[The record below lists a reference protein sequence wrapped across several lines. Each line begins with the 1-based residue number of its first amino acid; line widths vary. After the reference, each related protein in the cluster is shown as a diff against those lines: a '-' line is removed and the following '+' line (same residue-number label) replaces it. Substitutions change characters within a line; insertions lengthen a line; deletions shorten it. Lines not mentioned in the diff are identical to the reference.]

1 VRRVIA
7 AALDPPIPDPPVA
20 GPPLAH
26 ASAASPLA
34 AALSP
39 EQSLGQV
46 ALHKA
51 TVHLLRLLAVAY
63 GVAYVDRA
71 NVSFAALQMNHD
83 LHFSAS
89 IYGLGAGLFFVGYAI
104 FEVPSNLMLIRFGA
118 RRWLARIM
126 FTWGLLAMAML
137 LVRTPVQF
145 YVMRFSLGVAEAGFF
160 PGIIFYLTQ
169 WFPAEERAR
178 SISRFYI
185 AFPLSSAFMGA
196 VAGALL
202 NLQGRLGLAGWQW
215 LFLLEGLPAVVL
227 GFVFLLRL
235 PDSPSAA
242 AWLNP
247 NERAWIL
254 DRIRQEQ
261 AAMAATHD
269 ESWRT
274 LMREPRFWLMACFLF
289 CAILTAYSY
298 NLSAPAIL
306 QQLTGLSS
314 TNVGFVIS
322 ATNLLAAAAVI
333 LGARHSDRTGERYLH
348 IAVPFSLAA
357 LGFLVGGLS
366 TRACIGVPA
375 LTLVVI
381 AYFATLGVHWTIP
394 PTFLSGRSAAAGIA
408 LLNSIGIVGGFF
420 GPYWTGIAR
429 DLTGNYQ
436 RGLLLCTIP
445 CLVIIAVMLW
455 MRRLSPAP
463 LRPDGAVV
471 H

>member
-1 VRRVIA
+1 MRRVIA
-7 AALDPPIPDPPVA
+7 AALDPPVPDPAVPDPPVA
-20 GPPLAH
+20 GPPLAP
-26 ASAASPLA
+26 ASASTPLA
-34 AALSP
+34 AALSQ
-39 EQSLGQV
+39 ELSLGQV

-51 TVHLLRLLAVAY
+51 TVHLLPLLAVAY
-63 GVAYVDRA
+63 GVAYIDRA

-137 LVRTPVQF
+137 LVRTPTQF
-145 YVMRFSLGVAEAGFF
+145 YVMRFLLGVAEAGFF
-160 PGIIFYLTQ
+160 PGIIFYLTR

-235 PDSPSAA
+235 PDGPSDA

-247 NERAWIL
+247 DERAWIL
-254 DRIRQEQ
+254 HRIRQEQ

-306 QQLTGLSS
+306 QQLTASALRTSGSS
-314 TNVGFVIS
+314 S
-322 ATNLLAAAAVI
+322 
-333 LGARHSDRTGERYLH
+333 
-348 IAVPFSLAA
+348 P
-357 LGFLVGGLS
+357 
-366 TRACIGVPA
+366 
-375 LTLVVI
+375 
-381 AYFATLGVHWTIP
+381 P
-394 PTFLSGRSAAAGIA
+394 PTC
-408 LLNSIGIVGGFF
+408 
-420 GPYWTGIAR
+420 W
-429 DLTGNYQ
+429 Q
-436 RGLLLCTIP
+436 RQQ
-445 CLVIIAVMLW
+445 
-455 MRRLSPAP
+455 
-463 LRPDGAVV
+463 
-471 H
+471 